1 MRLKMTEFESKIE
14 VCRAQMSRIGKFD
27 GAIESFTRQ
36 NLLLKEEVASINMRM
51 LDNKAE
57 AS

>member
-1 MRLKMTEFESKIE
+1 
-14 VCRAQMSRIGKFD
+14 MSRIGKFD
-27 GAIESFTRQ
+27 GAIESFARQ
-36 NLLLKEEVASINMRM
+36 NLLLKEEVAAINMRL